1 MKGRTP
7 LSASLMAANK
17 IRPAAIK
24 VVVRL
29 EHGQRFGF
37 HNFRYFWVARQNEA
51 ARRRTLRVR

>member
-24 VVVRL
+24 AVVRL

-37 HNFRYFWVARQNEA
+37 HNFRYFWVARSQRGGEGK
-51 ARRRTLRVR
+51 R